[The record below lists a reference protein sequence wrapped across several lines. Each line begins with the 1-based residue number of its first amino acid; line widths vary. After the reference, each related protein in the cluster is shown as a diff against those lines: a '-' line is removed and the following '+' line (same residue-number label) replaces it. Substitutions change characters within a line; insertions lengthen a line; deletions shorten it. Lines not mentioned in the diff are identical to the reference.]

1 MCLTVTKVGIIGA
14 SGYTGLELIKLVLAH
29 PHFELSY
36 VATSEGDMQLSQLHP
51 SLLDVYECDVV
62 KADSATAAAESDLVF
77 LALPHKTAMEYVK
90 ELMKTKVKV
99 VDLSAD
105 YRLEQER
112 YEAHYCEH
120 IDASNL
126 ANAVYGLPELHREAI
141 KKAQLVANPGCYP
154 TSAILGIL
162 PFVEYIKAGSDIIV
176 DAKSGVSG
184 AGKKCSD
191 STHYVSINDNLF
203 SYNPLGH
210 RHGPEIFEKVSLKT
224 DKDFSVQFVPHLVP
238 TTRGMLA
245 SVYLQ
250 LDADIDAVSLLQEY
264 YKDEK
269 MVRVRTNPVD
279 MKSVAGTNF
288 CDVYVKQSQ
297 NFLFISSAI
306 DNLLRGASSQA
317 IANANLM
324 CGYEEVLGLPTLA
337 YVP

>member
-1 MCLTVTKVGIIGA
+1 MTVTKVGIIGA

-29 PHFELSY
+29 PYFELSY
-36 VATSEGDMQLSQLHP
+36 VSTSEGGCKLSELHP
-51 SLLDVYECDVV
+51 ALLDVYECDVL
-62 KADSATAAAESDLVF
+62 KADAVSAAEKSDLVF

-90 ELMKTKVKV
+90 ELMKSDVKI

-105 YRLEQER
+105 YRLEQDR

-120 IDASNL
+120 IDAANL
-126 ANAVYGLPELHREAI
+126 DKSVYGLPELHREEI

-162 PFVEYIKAGSDIIV
+162 PFVKYLKAGSDIIV

-184 AGKKCSD
+184 AGKKCTEN
-191 STHYVSINDNLF
+191 THYVSINDNLF
-203 SYNPLGH
+203 AYNPLGH
-210 RHGPEIFEKVSLKT
+210 RHGPEIFEKISLKT
-224 DKDFSVQFVPHLVP
+224 DKAFQVQFVPHLVP
-238 TTRGMLA
+238 ATRGMLS

-250 LDADIDAVSLLQEY
+250 LDEEIDALSLLQEY

-269 MVRVRTNPVD
+269 MVRVRSHPAD
-279 MKSVAGTNF
+279 MKSVTGTNF
-288 CDVYVKQSQ
+288 CDVFVKQSGTL
-297 NFLFISSAI
+297 LFISSAI

-324 CGYEEVLGLPTLA
+324 CGYEEATGLPTLA

>member
-1 MCLTVTKVGIIGA
+1 LTATKVGIIGA
-14 SGYTGLELIKLVLAH
+14 SGYTGLELIKLILVH
-29 PHFELSY
+29 PHFELAY
-36 VATSEGDMQLSQLHP
+36 VSTSEGGTTLSELHP
-51 SLLDVYECDVV
+51 SLLGVYECDVV
-62 KADSATAAAESDLVF
+62 KADALNAAVASDLVF

-90 ELMKTKVKV
+90 ELMKTDVKV

-105 YRLEQER
+105 YRLQQHR
-112 YEAHYCEH
+112 YEEHYCPH
-120 IDASNL
+120 IDADNL
-126 ANAVYGLPELHREAI
+126 KNSVYGLPELHRDAI

-162 PFVEYIKAGSDIIV
+162 PFVDHIKAGSDIIV

-191 STHYVSINDNLF
+191 TTHYVTINDNLF
-203 SYNPLGH
+203 AYNPLGH

-224 DKDFSVQFVPHLVP
+224 DKDFTVQFVPHLVP

-250 LDADIDAVSLLQEY
+250 VDKEIDAAALLSEY

-269 MVRVRTNPVD
+269 MVRVRTSPVD
-279 MKSVAGTNF
+279 MKSVSGTNF
-288 CDVYVKQSQ
+288 CDIYVKQVGS
-297 NFLFISSAI
+297 FLFISSAI